1 MKPANGLR
9 RRTFL
14 ASASAAL
21 LPIAVHAEQHYPA
34 RPITVICPF
43 SPGGTA
49 DVQLRALVAAA
60 TREIG
65 QPMIVETRAGAAG
78 TLGPASL
85 LSSRPDGYTLS
96 LATTIALLRQPFIQ
110 PTRYDPLKDFTYIVG
125 VTRFECG
132 LVVRADAPWK
142 TLDQFLQYARS
153 NPGKV
158 SYGTAGVATAQH
170 TAMLKLADKLGIEWT
185 NVPYKGSAEV
195 FNALVAGHVE
205 AISETSG
212 WAPFVD
218 SGKFRILAMYSDKR
232 LQRWPDTPTLKESG
246 YDIVES
252 VPWGIVG
259 PAGMDP
265 AVVKAVHDA
274 FRAAMRDATF
284 EKNLETVGQEIWG
297 ADSRTFTD
305 YVRTRVPAEREVV
318 TRYRLK
324 QA

>member
-1 MKPANGLR
+1 MNDAIGGIN
-9 RRTFL
+9 RRTLL
-14 ASASAAL
+14 AAAAL
-21 LPIAVHAEQHYPA
+21 LAPAAHAKAGYPA

-49 DVQLRALVAAA
+49 DVQLRVLTAAA
-60 TREIG
+60 SREIG
-65 QPMIVETRAGAAG
+65 QPMVVETRAGAAG
-78 TLGPASL
+78 TLGPSTL
-85 LSSRPDGYTLS
+85 LNSAADGYTLS
-96 LATTIALLRQPFIQ
+96 FATAIALLRQPFIQ
-110 PTRYDPLKDFTYIVG
+110 PTRYDPAKDFTYIIG

-142 TLDQFLQYARS
+142 TLDEFLRDAKRK
-153 NPGKV
+153 PGGM
-158 SYGTAGVATAQH
+158 SYGTAGQATAQH

-185 NVPYKGSAEV
+185 NVPYKGSADV
-195 FNALVAGHVE
+195 FNALSAGQVD

-232 LQRWPDTPTLKESG
+232 LKRWPDAPTLKESG

-252 VPWGIVG
+252 IPWGIVG
-259 PAGMDP
+259 PARLDP
-265 AVVKAVHDA
+265 AVVKTLFDVFSKAMQDPA
-274 FRAAMRDATF
+274 FIS
-284 EKNLETVGQEIWG
+284 NLATVGQEAWG

-305 YVRTRVPAEREVV
+305 YMLSRIPLEREAV

-324 QA
+324 QQ

>member
-1 MKPANGLR
+1 MNDTLGLR
-9 RRTFL
+9 RRTFI
-14 ASASAAL
+14 ASAAL
-21 LPIAVHAEQHYPA
+21 FATAVHAQKSYPS
-34 RPITVICPF
+34 RPITVVCPF

-49 DVQLRALVAAA
+49 DVQLRTLVAAA

-65 QPMIVETRAGAAG
+65 QPMVVETRAGAAG

-85 LSSRPDGYTLS
+85 LNAHPDGYTLS

-125 VTRFECG
+125 ITRFECG

-142 TLDQFLQYARS
+142 TLDQFLQHAKR

-170 TAMLKLADKLGIEWT
+170 TAMLKLADKLGIDWT

-195 FNALVAGHVE
+195 FNALAAGHVD

-218 SGKFRILAMYSDKR
+218 SGKFRVLAMYSEKR
-232 LQRWPDTPTLKESG
+232 LKRWPDTPTLKESG

-265 AVVKAVHDA
+265 AIVAKVHDA
-274 FRAAMRDATF
+274 FRKAMNDGAF
-284 EKNLETVGQEIWG
+284 EANLETVGQEPWG

-305 YVRTRVPAEREVV
+305 YVRSRVPVEREVV
-318 TRYRLK
+318 ARYRLK